1 MGFGQ
6 VTCCPE
12 LPGGPFYANDRLCL
26 PTSERRRCTVQ
37 TNMSTIIATHG
48 LEEKTSSL
56 KSSRRHE
63 VLKSF
68 LGNACDSHVLCQ
80 GTEKALRKFLLRS
93 SNGGGGAQ
101 WPSGQGSEPLPHFTS
116 NASAIAHLKSWRL
129 WGGSK
134 WHEVEIIHLVQ
145 CTHFRHRKTEASRG
159 EGVCLPILFWLTPE
173 LFSKHPWKGALV
185 IRNGKS
191 PWGDS
196 SRETKCDMALHPG
209 KFEKSPVF
217 SNPLNQHAKVKLE
230 IQVAKRMQVTKW
242 RCEGLYEQK

>member
-1 MGFGQ
+1 MGLLCFSLSLGDRTQAPRVSGTGSFLPSIYSSRWLLAISGATQKGSTSRLCCQLAMGFGQ

-101 WPSGQGSEPLPHFTS
+101 
-116 NASAIAHLKSWRL
+116 
-129 WGGSK
+129 
-134 WHEVEIIHLVQ
+134 
-145 CTHFRHRKTEASRG
+145 
-159 EGVCLPILFWLTPE
+159 
-173 LFSKHPWKGALV
+173 
-185 IRNGKS
+185 
-191 PWGDS
+191 
-196 SRETKCDMALHPG
+196 
-209 KFEKSPVF
+209 
-217 SNPLNQHAKVKLE
+217 
-230 IQVAKRMQVTKW
+230 
-242 RCEGLYEQK
+242 